1 MALEIRE
8 DRVDDVVVLQLAGKL
23 ALGRE
28 EQRIESMTE
37 ELLQSGLS
45 KIIFDI
51 TGVSYINSA
60 GIGMLAM
67 TAGRLKDRGGKLVL
81 IASANGRTTQL
92 LRLTQMH
99 LIVPLCE
106 SMSEA
111 LAAFQDVAG

>member
-1 MALEIRE
+1 
-8 DRVDDVVVLQLAGKL
+8 
-23 ALGRE
+23 
-28 EQRIESMTE
+28 
-37 ELLQSGLS
+37 
-45 KIIFDI
+45 
-51 TGVSYINSA
+51 
-60 GIGMLAM
+60 M

-106 SMSEA
+106 SRSEA